1 MCGIIGQLSKT
12 NKVNQGLFD
21 SMRDTLAH
29 RGPDGYGTQLL
40 HDGYVAFGHR
50 RLAILDLTDDGNQPM
65 SNSSGDLW
73 VTFNGEIYN
82 YPDLKNILLEEG
94 YSFKSKS
101 DTEVLLHGYKC
112 WGIEG
117 LLKRLKGM
125 FAFALWDE
133 REGKLLAARDRFG
146 IKPFVYYCNEK
157 QFVFASEIKAIKKNS
172 ELNLELNEESLADY
186 FSYGYVP
193 YPNTIWKSTFKLPPA
208 SYLEVDFQTFNL
220 DVRTYWTLQSS
231 DNIVNRKEA
240 VERTQQLIQNATKE
254 HLLSDV
260 PVGVFLSGGYDSS
273 TLLMHMH
280 DLGYPTKAFT
290 IGFPESE
297 SSEHI
302 EAAVVARHFHAEHY
316 IENIS
321 SENDVLSLLQE
332 MSFYYDEPFA
342 ANSMINTYV
351 ISRLASKHVKVALS
365 GEGADEVFAGYKW
378 HKKIDKY
385 YTEFTIKERI
395 KNLIKGNYSSKSV
408 YMELYNRSMTG
419 VMNEALELDLLSD
432 NLRDQ
437 IRKRRLW
444 HFEEFY
450 IETRDKLKL
459 TQFIDAKT
467 FVPDHCLFRADISSM
482 AHSLEVRVPFLD
494 HDIYEYVFSLHPS
507 VYFENNRKKI
517 LIEDNLKNRMPREV
531 LDMPKRG
538 FSFQNT
544 DKIFDERFMRIME
557 EGILMKQGV
566 LKRQADFRKLS
577 TQMKFHLL
585 NLEFWFER
593 YSN

>member
-1 MCGIIGQLSKT
+1 MCGIVGQVSK
-12 NKVNQGLFD
+12 NKVINQKVFNEMRD
-21 SMRDTLAH
+21 SMAH
-29 RGPDGYGTQLL
+29 RGPDGFGTQLL
-40 HDGYVAFGHR
+40 QDGHVALGHR
-50 RLAILDLTDDGNQPM
+50 RLSIIDLSEDGKQPM
-65 SNSSGDLW
+65 SNANGDIW

-82 YPDLKNILLEEG
+82 YPALKELLIAAG
-94 YSFKSKS
+94 YAFQSKS
-101 DTEVLLHGYKC
+101 DTEVLIHGYSH
-112 WGIEG
+112 WGIEE

-133 REGKLLAARDRFG
+133 RKGKLMAARDRFG
-146 IKPFVYYCNEK
+146 IKPFVYYSSEN
-157 QFVFASEIKAIKKNS
+157 QFVFASEIKAIKKNN
-172 ELNLELNEESLADY
+172 ELNLDLNEEALADY

-193 YPNTIWKSTFKLPPA
+193 YPNTIWKKTFKLPPA
-208 SYLEVDFQTFNL
+208 SYLELDFETFKL
-220 DVRTYWTLQSS
+220 VVHSYWELNFS
-231 DNIVNRKEA
+231 DNIVNRNEA
-240 VERTQQLIQNATKE
+240 IEKTQQLIQNATKE

-260 PVGVFLSGGYDSS
+260 PVGVFLSGGYDST

-302 EAAVVARHFHAEHY
+302 EAAAAARHFHAEHH

-321 SENDVLSLLQE
+321 SENDVFSLLKE

-385 YTEFTIKERI
+385 YTEFTIKERV

-408 YMELYNRSMTG
+408 YLELYNRSMTG
-419 VMNEALELDLLSD
+419 VLNEALELDLLNED
-432 NLRDQ
+432 INAQ
-437 IRKRRLW
+437 MRKRRLW

-450 IETRDKLKL
+450 FETQSKLKL

-494 HDIYEYVFSLHPS
+494 HEIYEYVFSLHPS
-507 VYFENNRKKI
+507 VYFESNRKKI
-517 LIEDNLKNRMPREV
+517 LIEDNLKQRMPKEV

-544 DKIFDERFMRIME
+544 DHIFDLRFLKIME
-557 EGILMKQGV
+557 KGVLVKQGV
-566 LKRQADFRKLS
+566 LKKGIDFRTVS

-585 NLEFWFER
+585 NLEFWFQGN
-593 YSN
+593 SN